1 VRRIRV
7 CVLNK
12 RDTSSTLTVVAE
24 TARDLRSAGPARG
37 VLRAPSPDGRLG
49 TMRVLPSARLAPFVH
64 HFGSVRW
71 SLRTPFEAEALP
83 HPSVQIVLEKAGG
96 RCCAAVAGVPNAR
109 VAKVL
114 VGEGH
119 AFRIT
124 FRPAMFQP
132 ILGAPV
138 ASITDGVLRAR
149 DVFGPNADRWA
160 RTVLAEPD
168 LARKIAIVEAFLEP
182 LLLHRDPEAVR
193 FRDLVERMAT
203 DRALLRVEDVAE
215 IAGLDVRALQRSF
228 RVYVGVSPKWIIRR
242 YRLHEAAERLK
253 AKRPQSLAALAASLD
268 YADQSHFAREF
279 KFVIGQTPRS
289 FAAFWR

>member
-1 VRRIRV
+1 
-7 CVLNK
+7 
-12 RDTSSTLTVVAE
+12 
-24 TARDLRSAGPARG
+24 
-37 VLRAPSPDGRLG
+37 
-49 TMRVLPSARLAPFVH
+49 MRVLPSARLAPFVH

-96 RCCAAVAGVPNAR
+96 RCRAAVAGVPTAR
-109 VAKVL
+109 VAKAL

-132 ILGAPV
+132 LLGAPM

-149 DVFGPNADRWA
+149 DVLGPNADRWA

-182 LLLHRDPEAVR
+182 LLLQEDPDAAR
-193 FRDLVERMAT
+193 FRDLVEHVAT

-215 IAGLDVRALQRSF
+215 IAGLAVRALQRSF
-228 RVYVGVSPKWIIRR
+228 RAYVGVSPKWIIRR

-253 AKRPQSLAALAASLD
+253 AKRPPSLAALAASLG

-279 KFVIGQTPRS
+279 KLVIGQTPRS